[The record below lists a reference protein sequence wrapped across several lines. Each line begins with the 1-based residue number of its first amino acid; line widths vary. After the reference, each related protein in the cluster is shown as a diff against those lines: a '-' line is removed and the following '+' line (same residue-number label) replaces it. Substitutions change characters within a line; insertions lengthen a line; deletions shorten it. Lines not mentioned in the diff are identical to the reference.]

1 MVMHDLIQTVLA
13 SKEQA
18 DLLQLIVVLRAS
30 GKRYFLRNEI
40 LQTFSDYC
48 HQTQKPTYFYHTSAL
63 GKLVHFVHELILAE
77 KDIWILVRP
86 WVASQEI
93 WSLNN
98 DLTQLQRRTPQALLK
113 MRDSLVKPV
122 KQAEDDRHS
131 EANAPQTL
139 EPQILEIDMHP
150 FYEKFPTIDDP
161 RTIGQ
166 GLEFLN
172 RHLCSQVLTDP
183 QYWLNALFQVLR
195 EHHYDDIPLMIN
207 DKIHSSEQLIEQVK
221 QALEILSDRPAE
233 QPCEAFR
240 VPLQELGFEP
250 GWGNTTARVQE
261 TLELLNHLVLH
272 PESAI
277 LEAFMARIPAI
288 FRVVLVS
295 IHGWIVQEGTH
306 NRPEIT
312 GQVVYVLEQAASLE
326 HTLWKEINLA
336 GLEGLGIQPD
346 VVILTRL
353 IPNCEE
359 THCDLPLEK
368 IQDTQNAWIL
378 RVPFQAN
385 HDQNQQTQNWIPKS
399 EIWPYLE
406 TFAVDAEKQLLAHF
420 HDRPGLIIGNYSD
433 GNLVASLLARR
444 LKVTHCTIAHTLE
457 KPRYLFSDMY
467 WQEME
472 AEHHFSAQ
480 FTADLISMNAADFI
494 VTSSYQEIVGTPD
507 TLGQYES
514 YKCFSMPHLYH
525 VIDGINLFSPKFNR
539 VPPGVNEKIFF
550 PYSQTIDRP
559 PNVRARVHDLLFT
572 QIDPHIAGHF
582 NDLSKTPVLAIAP
595 LVSAKNFTGLVE
607 CFGKSEAL
615 RSRCNLILITHTLDA
630 SQASSVEEAEAI
642 GQLHNVIQQY
652 GLEGSVR
659 WIGLC
664 LPGTDLG
671 ETYRVVA
678 DYQGIFIHFAHFAA
692 FSRTVLEAMSSGLPA
707 FVSEFGG
714 SLEILGETH
723 SHFDIN
729 PTDLEGTAKRI
740 LDFFDQCSLD
750 PQYWQDNS
758 RWAVQQIQTHYTW
771 QLHTRHLLLLAKMY
785 SFWNFIFQDDRQAL
799 LNYLDTLFHLVYKPR
814 SEMVLKRS

>member
-1 MVMHDLIQTVLA
+1 MHDLIQTVLA
-13 SKEQA
+13 SEEHV
-18 DLLQLIVVLRAS
+18 DLLQLIGVLRDS
-30 GKRYFLRNEI
+30 GKQYFLRNEI

-48 HQTQKPTYFYHTSAL
+48 HQTQKPVYFYHTSAL
-63 GKLVHFVHELILAE
+63 GKLIHFVHELILAE
-77 KDIWILVRP
+77 KNVWILVRP

-93 WSLNN
+93 WSLNH
-98 DLTQLQRRTPQALLK
+98 DLTQLEQRTPQALLK
-113 MRDSLVKPV
+113 MRDSLVETSRE
-122 KQAEDDRHS
+122 AEGDRHS
-131 EANAPQTL
+131 EAN

-150 FYEKFPTIDDP
+150 FYENRPTIHDP

-166 GLEFLN
+166 GLEALN
-172 RHLCSQVLTDP
+172 RHLCDQVLTDP
-183 QYWLNALFQVLR
+183 QYWLNALFHVLSQ
-195 EHHYDDIPLMIN
+195 HQYDGISLMIN
-207 DKIHSSEQLIEQVK
+207 DRIHSSEQLIAHVK
-221 QALEILSDRPAE
+221 QALEVLSDRPAD
-233 QPCEAFR
+233 QAYEAFR
-240 VPLQELGFEP
+240 APLQELGFEP

-261 TLELLNHLVLH
+261 TLELLSHLVLN

-288 FRVVLVS
+288 FRIVLVS
-295 IHGWIVQEGTH
+295 IHGWVVQEGARR
-306 NRPEIT
+306 RPEIT

-326 HTLWKEINLA
+326 HHLREEIHLA
-336 GLEGLGIQPD
+336 GLDVLGIQPN

-353 IPNCEE
+353 IPNCEG
-359 THCDLPLEK
+359 THCDMPLEK

-378 RVPFQAN
+378 RVPFQTD
-385 HDQNQQTQNWIPKS
+385 HSQNPLTQNWIPKS

-406 TFAVDAEKQLLAHF
+406 TFAIDAEKELLAHF

-444 LKVTHCTIAHTLE
+444 LNVTHCTIAHALE

-494 VTSSYQEIVGTPD
+494 ITSSYQEIVGTPD

-539 VPPGVNEKIFF
+539 VPPGVNEQLFF
-550 PYSQTIDRP
+550 PYSQTGDRLP
-559 PNVRARVHDLLFT
+559 SVRARIHDLLFT
-572 QIDPHIAGHF
+572 QEDPQISGHF
-582 NDLSKTPVLAIAP
+582 NDLSKTPIFAIAP
-595 LVSAKNFTGLVE
+595 LVSAKNFTGLAE
-607 CFGKSEAL
+607 CFGKSQSL
-615 RSRCNLILITHTLDA
+615 RSRCNLILITHTLDGA
-630 SQASSVEEAEAI
+630 QSNSVEEAEAI
-642 GQLHNVIQQY
+642 AQLHHIIQQY
-652 GLEGSVR
+652 DLNGSIR
-659 WIGLC
+659 WIGMY
-664 LPGTDLG
+664 LPGADLG
-671 ETYRVVA
+671 EAYRIIA
-678 DYQGIFIHFAHFAA
+678 DYRGVFIHFAHFAA
-692 FSRTVLEAMSSGLPA
+692 FGRTVLEAMSSGLPT

-723 SHFDIN
+723 SHFHIN
-729 PTDLEGTAKRI
+729 PTDLEGTSKRI
-740 LDFFDQCSLD
+740 LDFLDQCNLD

-758 RWAVQQIQTHYTW
+758 DWAVQQIKNHYTW

-799 LNYLDTLFHLVYKPR
+799 LRYLDTLFHLVYKPR
-814 SEMVLKRS
+814 AEMILKRL